1 LEKESFAGLLAA
13 SCFVER
19 LRERNI
25 TAPLEIQS
33 RVMPR
38 LYGGESLAFRSATGT
53 GKTFAYLLPF
63 LTRLLERA
71 PFRGAL
77 RFLICAPTYELCAQI
92 KKEMDFL
99 LFCVPQIN
107 TALLIGSAR
116 IARQVDALKKDRP
129 AVVVGN
135 PGRLLHLANMGKI
148 KFRGLEYL
156 VLDEGDRLVSDE
168 LFGETAAL
176 VSLVL
181 GSLPKGAGGETAPL
195 QSAACSATFSAKSR
209 ERLTLLLGAS
219 LAFEEADGAEV
230 LRDKVEHWAIFAEK
244 NRKVSVLRSFLAAVS
259 PGRALIFS
267 SRARE
272 VEGIVSRLRHYKLSA
287 AGLSGETD
295 KKLRKK
301 ALDDF
306 RSGSVRFLVTSDL
319 AARGLDIAGIS
330 HVIAL
335 DAGEDKDAYIH
346 RAGRTARA
354 GKKGVMVTIGDE
366 GDLTNLSKLEKKL
379 GIVVYPKEL
388 YGGKIGAPQPA
399 E

>member
-1 LEKESFAGLLAA
+1 LEKRNLAGLGAA
-13 SCFVER
+13 PCFIER
-19 LRERNI
+19 LGERNI
-25 TAPLEIQS
+25 SSPLEIQS

-38 LYGGESLAFRSATGT
+38 LYKGESLVFRSATGT
-53 GKTFAYLLPF
+53 GKTFAYLLPL
-63 LTRLLERA
+63 LTRLLEGD
-71 PFRGAL
+71 PEQGAL
-77 RFLICAPTYELCAQI
+77 RLLICAPTYELCAQI
-92 KKEMDFL
+92 KQEMDFL
-99 LFCVPQIN
+99 LFGITGIN
-107 TALLIGSAR
+107 TTLIIGSVR
-116 IARQVDALKKDRP
+116 IGRQVEALKKDRP

-148 KFRGLEYL
+148 KFRRLEYL

-168 LFGETAAL
+168 LFGETSAL
-176 VSLVL
+176 VSLIF
-181 GSLPKGAGGETAPL
+181 GALPKGGDEKTAPL

-209 ERLTLLLGAS
+209 ERLKLLLGAS
-219 LAFEEADGAEV
+219 LAFEEADGAEI

-259 PGRALIFS
+259 PKRALIFS

-272 VEGIVSRLRHYKLSA
+272 VEGIVLRLRHYKLSA
-287 AGLSGETD
+287 SGLSGEMD

-306 RSGSVRFLVTSDL
+306 RSGSVPFLVTSDL
-319 AARGLDIAGIS
+319 AARGLDIADIS

-335 DAGEDKDAYIH
+335 DAGPDKDAYIH

-379 GIVVYPKEL
+379 GITVYPKEL
-388 YGGKIGAPQPA
+388 YGGNISAPQID
-399 E
+399 

>member
-1 LEKESFAGLLAA
+1 LEKGNLAGLGAA
-13 SCFVER
+13 PCFIER
-19 LRERNI
+19 LAERNI
-25 TAPLEIQS
+25 RTPLEIQS

-38 LYGGESLAFRSATGT
+38 LYKGESLVFRSATGT

-63 LTRLLERA
+63 LTRLLEGG
-71 PFRGAL
+71 PEQGAL
-77 RFLICAPTYELCAQI
+77 RLLICAPTYELCAQI
-92 KKEMDFL
+92 KQEMDFL
-99 LFCVPQIN
+99 LSGNPEIN
-107 TALLIGSAR
+107 TTLIIGSAR
-116 IARQVDALKKDRP
+116 IGRQIDALKKDKP

-148 KFRGLEYL
+148 KFRRLEYL

-168 LFGETAAL
+168 LYGETSAL
-176 VSLVL
+176 VSLIT
-181 GSLPKGAGGETAPL
+181 GALPKGGDGKTAPL

-209 ERLTLLLGAS
+209 ERLQFLLGAS

-230 LRDKVEHWAIFAEK
+230 LRDKVEHWAIFAEE
-244 NRKVSVLRSFLAAVS
+244 NRKISVLRSFLAAVS
-259 PGRALIFS
+259 PKRALIFS

-272 VEGIVSRLRHYKLSA
+272 VAGIVSRLRHYKLSA
-287 AGLSGETD
+287 AGLSGEMD

-319 AARGLDIAGIS
+319 AARGLDIAGVS
-330 HVIAL
+330 HVITL
-335 DAGEDKDAYIH
+335 DTGPDKDAYIH

-379 GIVVYPKEL
+379 GIAVYPKEL
-388 YGGKIGAPQPA
+388 YGGKISAP
-399 E
+399 EIE